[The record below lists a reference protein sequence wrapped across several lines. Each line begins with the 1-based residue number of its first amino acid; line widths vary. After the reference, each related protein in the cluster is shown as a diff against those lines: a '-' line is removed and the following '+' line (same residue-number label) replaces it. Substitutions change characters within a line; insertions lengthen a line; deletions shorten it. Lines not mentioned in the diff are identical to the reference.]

1 MSHTLSHPFAA
12 RPLLLVLALTALTT
26 IAGAQIAKAAD
37 EKNPGGCKVV
47 ELKAGEQPPSGAM
60 SSTVTAG
67 GGKVTGSTTG
77 GNSVSVHSGGGNTN
91 SSTVTTGSSS
101 DGKTTTTV
109 MSSNGE
115 CTVYKQSK

>member
-1 MSHTLSHPFAA
+1 MSQTLSHLFSA
-12 RPLLLVLALTALTT
+12 RPLLLVLALTAVTV
-26 IAGAQIAKAAD
+26 AGAQITKAAD
-37 EKNPGGCKVV
+37 DKNPGGCKVV

-77 GNSVSVHSGGGNTN
+77 GNSVSVHSGNGST

>member
-1 MSHTLSHPFAA
+1 MSQTLSHPFSA
-12 RPLLLVLALTALTT
+12 RPLLLVLALTAVTV
-26 IAGAQIAKAAD
+26 AGAQIATAAD
-37 EKNPGGCKVV
+37 DKNPGGCKVV
-47 ELKAGEQPPSGAM
+47 ELKAGEQPPSGTM

-77 GNSVSVHSGGGNTN
+77 GNSVSVHSGNGST

>member
-1 MSHTLSHPFAA
+1 MRQTFSHPFSG
-12 RPLLLVLALTALTT
+12 RPLLVVLALTTLTV
-26 IAGAQIAKAAD
+26 AGAQITKAAD

-47 ELKAGEQPPSGAM
+47 ELKSGEQPPSGAM

-77 GNSVSVHSGGGNTN
+77 GNSVSVQSGGGATS

>member
-1 MSHTLSHPFAA
+1 MSQTLSHHFGA

-26 IAGAQIAKAAD
+26 IAGAQIANAAD

-47 ELKAGEQPPSGAM
+47 ELKPGEQPPSGAM

-77 GNSVSVHSGGGNTN
+77 GNSVSVHSGNGST

-101 DGKTTTTV
+101 DGKSTTTV